1 MVRAEYLKSLGIQ
14 VSGIPV
20 VVKFIA
26 NIKSPLL
33 SVSTAPNGAYA
44 LPANCSQLDGE
55 PGGFVLKGD

>member
-1 MVRAEYLKSLGIQ
+1 MV
-14 VSGIPV
+14 VSMILSVDTPSPRP

-33 SVSTAPNGAYA
+33 SVNTAPNGAYA

-55 PGGFVLKGD
+55 PGGFELNGD